1 MHEVAHEIGIFNHI
15 SLFCAGVFTKK
26 FIECFRHLSLISNY
40 LVIVFE
46 NNMVI
51 VLLLARMD
59 KRSNSAPK
67 RPLISEF
74 FFAEFLKMYL
84 HSSSSDAHYSIP
96 HNKSLFPLLSF
107 TREHWS
113 ACS

>member
-1 MHEVAHEIGIFNHI
+1 MHEVTHEIDIFNHI
-15 SLFCAGVFTKK
+15 SLFCAGDVTKK

-51 VLLLARMD
+51 LLLARMD

-67 RPLISEF
+67 LPLISEF
-74 FFAEFLKMYL
+74 FFAEFLKMFLY
-84 HSSSSDAHYSIP
+84 SSFSDAHNFIP

-107 TREHWS
+107 TRVHWS